1 MIKNIIFLGILA
13 LSLTLTDKQI
23 IQAGLDGLF
32 NANKLPNSTT
42 VVPCIDDATAH
53 KIVVFEG
60 ECLEKAAKGSIKD
73 LV

>member
-1 MIKNIIFLGILA
+1 MIKILA
-13 LSLTLTDKQI
+13 LLGLLILSLALTDKQI

-53 KIVVFEG
+53 KIVAF
-60 ECLEKAAKGSIKD
+60 
-73 LV
+73 

>member
-1 MIKNIIFLGILA
+1 MIA
-13 LSLTLTDKQI
+13 LCLTLTDKQI

-53 KIVVFEG
+53 KIVVF
-60 ECLEKAAKGSIKD
+60 
-73 LV
+73 